1 MTGVSV
7 GLSSPLA
14 IRNFEVASLELLRR
28 TAGWPE
34 VPWGRCSGVRRSRP
48 QADNEL
54 VISADSGD
62 RIFRLAATPMEIN
75 RYMGFR

>member
-28 TAGWPE
+28 TAGWP
-34 VPWGRCSGVRRSRP
+34 VVTSYV
-48 QADNEL
+48 
-54 VISADSGD
+54 
-62 RIFRLAATPMEIN
+62 
-75 RYMGFR
+75 